1 MSSHSSKVAIYAAL
15 GGNGAITATKFT
27 AAFFTGS
34 SAMWSEGIHSLV
46 DTGNQ
51 VFLLMGLKR
60 SQEPP
65 TDLHPFGHGKEV
77 YFWAFVVAIFIFSL
91 GAGISFYE
99 GWHRIHNPQPL
110 TDVYINYIV
119 LGLAMVFEGIVWG
132 IAFREFKKTLGDRSF
147 ISGII
152 DSKDPTVAVVLMEDT
167 AAMLGLVIA
176 LVGISLGE
184 YLGMPELDGWAA
196 LTIGLVLALTATFL
210 AIETKS
216 LLIGE
221 AADPAVVK
229 EVERLAG
236 LEPTIEKV
244 GDVLTMHLGPQDIL
258 VNLSVDFKN
267 DVTAGKIETVIAQI
281 DSRLRK
287 THPEVTRVFIE
298 AENLSRPRR

>member
-1 MSSHSSKVAIYAAL
+1 
-15 GGNGAITATKFT
+15 
-27 AAFFTGS
+27 
-34 SAMWSEGIHSLV
+34 
-46 DTGNQ
+46 
-51 VFLLMGLKR
+51 
-60 SQEPP
+60 
-65 TDLHPFGHGKEV
+65 
-77 YFWAFVVAIFIFSL
+77 
-91 GAGISFYE
+91 
-99 GWHRIHNPQPL
+99 
-110 TDVYINYIV
+110 
-119 LGLAMVFEGIVWG
+119 
-132 IAFREFKKTLGDRSF
+132 
-147 ISGII
+147 
-152 DSKDPTVAVVLMEDT
+152 
-167 AAMLGLVIA
+167 
-176 LVGISLGE
+176 
-184 YLGMPELDGWAA
+184 MPELDGWAA